1 MTCEKASDKRGLFL
15 YLACL
20 IAIMD
25 NTLFPFVLL
34 YLVLLPL
41 IVYRV
46 FFRVIEPLYISM
58 FNKPVYV
65 HFYPIRRKL
74 SQSQLSVLRNEVRFF
89 ARLSMKRQQY
99 FEHRVACFIESYSFH
114 GRDGLAIS
122 EAMRIKIAA
131 SYVMLTFG
139 MRTYRVREFD
149 KIILYPGSF
158 LSTATNAM
166 HNGEFNPQ
174 LKAVVFSWEHFE
186 HGFLI
191 GNDNLNLGIH
201 EFTHVM
207 HHSGIRSRLNQAAIF
222 ATMYGKIIKEV
233 KHPPNAQ
240 RLLHSNYFRA
250 YAYTNEYE
258 FLAVILENF
267 FETPE
272 IFEQEFPE
280 LYANVRQMINYRG

>member
-1 MTCEKASDKRGLFL
+1 MH
-15 YLACL
+15 
-20 IAIMD
+20 D
-25 NTLFPFVLL
+25 NLFPFVLT
-34 YLVLLPL
+34 YLFFLPL
-41 IVYRV
+41 LLYGL
-46 FFRVIEPLYISM
+46 FFRVIEPLYISF

-122 EAMRIKIAA
+122 EPMRIKIAA

-139 MRTYRVREFD
+139 IRSFRVRDFD
-149 KIILYPGSF
+149 KIIVYPGSF
-158 LSTATNAM
+158 LSAVTNQM

-174 LKAVVFSWEHFE
+174 LRAVVFSWEHFE

-272 IFEQEFPE
+272 IFEKEFPE